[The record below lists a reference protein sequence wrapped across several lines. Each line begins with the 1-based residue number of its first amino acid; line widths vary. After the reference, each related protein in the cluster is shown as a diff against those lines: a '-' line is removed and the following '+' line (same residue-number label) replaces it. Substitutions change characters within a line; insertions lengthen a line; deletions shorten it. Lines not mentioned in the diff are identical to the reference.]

1 MLSKNFFIK
10 GGFSLILMMSIVSCG
25 QQGDL
30 YLPEDPSKEQTQ
42 STVLK
47 SPSLIPAEQIIIN
60 E

>member
-1 MLSKNFFIK
+1 MLSKFFFIK
-10 GGFSLILMMSIVSCG
+10 GFSLILMMSIVSCG

-42 STVLK
+42 STALK
-47 SPSLIPAEQIIIN
+47 SPSLIPAEHIIIN

>member
-1 MLSKNFFIK
+1 MLSKFFFIK
-10 GGFSLILMMSIVSCG
+10 GFSLILMMSIVSCG

-30 YLPEDPSKEQTQ
+30 YLPEDSSKEQTQ
-42 STVLK
+42 STALK

>member
-1 MLSKNFFIK
+1 MLSKIFFIK
-10 GGFSLILMMSIVSCG
+10 GFSLILMMYIVSCG
-25 QQGDL
+25 KQGDL

-42 STVLK
+42 STALK

>member
-10 GGFSLILMMSIVSCG
+10 GFSLILMVSIVSCG

-30 YLPEDPSKEQTQ
+30 YLPEDPAKEQAQ
-42 STVLK
+42 SIALNPT
-47 SPSLIPAEQIIIN
+47 SLIPAEQIIIN

>member
-1 MLSKNFFIK
+1 
-10 GGFSLILMMSIVSCG
+10 MMSIVSCG

-42 STVLK
+42 STALK